1 MKKSYATIPSASGAD
16 MIQNGLYGALSQNP
30 DKKGLSVPVL
40 RTAVKDIC
48 MVELSEGLNQDAGNL
63 SKLLKA
69 TFGISWK
76 EVLCEGQV
84 LEGKISAGSP
94 AVLIISTS
102 ALRSLELLSFKRNDS
117 LYRLLWNVSAKTQL
131 KSC

>member
-16 MIQNGLYGALSQNP
+16 MIQNGLYGVDLVS
-30 DKKGLSVPVL
+30 
-40 RTAVKDIC
+40 DIC